1 MTLCP
6 RNILKKNKKKNN
18 KPQNPRKGS
27 MPEKK
32 NLDPGL
38 KLVFAVGTTE
48 CLPEVPNQNLETP
61 AMKFDFDVVLG
72 LIN

>member
-1 MTLCP
+1 MP
-6 RNILKKNKKKNN
+6 GKLKKQKNN
-18 KPQNPRKGS
+18 NNDQKPI
-27 MPEKK
+27 
-32 NLDPGL
+32 LDPGL